1 MARNKLVGNVTA
13 LMFKRVF
20 DWRLRTERAVRPQRD
35 RETETG
41 DVVFVSSCGHL
52 AVIIMRTG
60 GRHLTFLVGYDC
72 NLFKVLRKKNP
83 TTITTNCQQLMRIK
97 LCKLTGRVT

>member
-35 RETETG
+35 RQRDRRRGVRIELRPLGSDHHG
-41 DVVFVSSCGHL
+41 DGRQTSNVSC
-52 AVIIMRTG
+52 
-60 GRHLTFLVGYDC
+60 
-72 NLFKVLRKKNP
+72 
-83 TTITTNCQQLMRIK
+83 RI
-97 LCKLTGRVT
+97 